1 MSEPTSGALPERIE
15 PDPDADESGAI
26 ADDAG
31 IDPLGALGGLDLGSL
46 MGAAQEMMGQM
57 AEAQE
62 ALAAQVVEGSSGGG
76 LVRIVSSGDGQFT
89 AVHIDPAAADPDDPT
104 LLEDLV
110 LAALHD
116 SAAQVSALQASAS
129 PLGGGALGGLL
140 G

>member
-1 MSEPTSGALPERIE
+1 MTDPTSGALPERIE
-15 PDPDADESGAI
+15 PDDPASDPIAGAGDAS
-26 ADDAG
+26 DD
-31 IDPLGALGGLDLGSL
+31 PMGALGGLDLGSL

-76 LVRIVSSGDGQFT
+76 LVRVVSTGDGRFT
-89 AVHIDPAAADPDDPT
+89 SVHIDPAAADPEDPT

-116 SAAQVSALQASAS
+116 SAAHVAAIQASAS
-129 PLGGGALGGLL
+129 PLGGGALGGLF